1 MATCIYTGK
10 KGLEV
15 TAQVCY
21 DFRHWLCQ
29 TICFALGWWLYWDA
43 VIQWW
48 PSTFANFPL
57 GFAPEN
63 GPHQVSNFLWKTQEK
78 TIFRGTWWGPFSGA
92 KQSGKLPSTLL
103 PAKTCSLWVLLWN
116 FSVQTFVGPIPKPF
130 RNPLQEINMKG
141 FEPLSGYVFLEGVPK
156 RHCNGYCVWPWPR
169 HLVRHGILQHDVPSP
184 QLKARSSHVGCSGM
198 FQLGLCEARYTIFS
212 WIKFCHPA
220 YGQSPQQ
227 PKSEMFKPPK
237 KASAKERVVFCFL
250 AMPNQHQNYNLGRDI
265 C

>member
-48 PSTFANFPL
+48 PST
-57 GFAPEN
+57 
-63 GPHQVSNFLWKTQEK
+63 
-78 TIFRGTWWGPFSGA
+78 
-92 KQSGKLPSTLL
+92 LL
-103 PAKTCSLWVLLWN
+103 PAKTCSLWLLLWN

-250 AMPNQHQNYNLGRDI
+250 AMPNQHQNYNLGRVI